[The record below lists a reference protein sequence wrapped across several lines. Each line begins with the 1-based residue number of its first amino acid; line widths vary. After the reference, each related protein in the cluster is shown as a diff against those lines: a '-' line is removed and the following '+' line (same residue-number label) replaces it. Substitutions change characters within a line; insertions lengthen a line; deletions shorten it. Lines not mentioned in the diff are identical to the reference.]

1 MSQQE
6 IEIILTRHWA
16 SHLTTPIFLVDPQ
29 GDLLYYNEGAETILG
44 RRFSETGKMSAAVW
58 SVAFKVTDDDNMP
71 LPPEELPL
79 NIALTECRPVHRTL
93 WLVGLDKVRRHISTT
108 CLPLIGQ
115 ADRFLGAIALFW
127 ELEE

>member
-1 MSQQE
+1 MSQRD

-29 GDLLYYNEGAETILG
+29 GDLLYYNEPAEVILG
-44 RRFSETGKMSAAVW
+44 RRFSETGRMGADEW
-58 SVAFKVTDDDNMP
+58 SIAFKFSDENGNPVRRED
-71 LPPEELPL
+71 LPL
-79 NIALTECRPVHRTL
+79 TIALTECRPVHRRL
-93 WLVGLDKVRRHISTT
+93 WLVGLDKVRRQIRTT

-115 ADRFLGAIALFW
+115 ADRFLGAVALFW

>member
-1 MSQQE
+1 MSQRD

-29 GDLLYYNEGAETILG
+29 GDLLYYNEPAEVILG
-44 RRFSETGKMSAAVW
+44 RRFSETGRMGADEW
-58 SVAFKVTDDDNMP
+58 SIAFKFSDEKGNPVRRED
-71 LPPEELPL
+71 LPL
-79 NIALTECRPVHRTL
+79 TIALTECRPVHRRL
-93 WLVGLDKVRRHISTT
+93 WLVGLDKVRRQIRTT

-115 ADRFLGAIALFW
+115 ADRFLGAVALFW